1 MASDVWSFGVVLYE
15 LFTYSDKNCSPP
27 AVSALCLSDV
37 SNLCLSFMFLSF
49 LFTIPS
55 SSLFLLLFLLLLFLL
70 PELTRPSATPQREGR
85 GARRVWNSKVGPGVR
100 LVAWTSA
107 TRGRRADITPQLQ
120 LKQIQKDAPLVNSWS
135 VCLAV
140 GCCALLRNT
149 SALNHIQNIAGKLH
163 FANK

>member
-1 MASDVWSFGVVLYE
+1 MHLNAICMCVCVCVCVSEEISMCVYLVPAECVWRKGQV
-15 LFTYSDKNCSPP
+15 
-27 AVSALCLSDV
+27 AVRTHAYL
-37 SNLCLSFMFLSF
+37 
-49 LFTIPS
+49 
-55 SSLFLLLFLLLLFLL
+55 LLLFLLLLFLL